1 MVFVLVTDRDEVDSL
16 IDELVVHTKKLVKA
30 TTKEIDKWRRT

>member
-1 MVFVLVTDRDEVDSL
+1 MVFVLATDRDEVDSL

-30 TTKEIDKWRRT
+30 TSKEIEKWTRP